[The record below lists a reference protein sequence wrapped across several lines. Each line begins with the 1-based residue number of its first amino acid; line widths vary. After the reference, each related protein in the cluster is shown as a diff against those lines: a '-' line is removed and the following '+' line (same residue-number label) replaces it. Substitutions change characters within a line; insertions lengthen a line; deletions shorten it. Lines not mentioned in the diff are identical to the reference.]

1 MPEEQALPVTNW
13 RGADLLTYDTWAQIR
28 ALHQQGHSIR
38 QIARGLD
45 VARNTVREALRSAA
59 PPRYG
64 PRAARPSVVD
74 PYRAYLTERAPLVG
88 YNAWRLYLELQPLGY
103 AGKYEVVKRAVRPL
117 RAAVRCCWV

>member
-45 VARNTVREALRSAA
+45 VARNTVREAPAEHRAPALWPAA
-59 PPRYG
+59 GAGRRRG
-64 PRAARPSVVD
+64 ARPASTWG
-74 PYRAYLTERAPLVG
+74 RGSVG
-88 YNAWRLYLELQPLGY
+88 YPCPRWSPATL
-103 AGKYEVVKRAVRPL
+103 
-117 RAAVRCCWV
+117 AASMRS